1 MALITFG
8 TASQHASWLGI
19 LLAVVSAVSWAGG
32 VVFLRQVSDAEV
44 RGAGI
49 ISLVTGPQFLVGG
62 AAILAVGLA
71 TERWPAAGDA
81 GPGFAWMLALTIGT
95 AAGWLAYLLL
105 LERGVSPERLGG
117 WSFGVPLT
125 ANAIGLVA
133 LGERASFSMVAG
145 GLLVLASVA
154 AVERFETRSPP
165 PAAAGTVVSS

>member
-1 MALITFG
+1 
-8 TASQHASWLGI
+8 
-19 LLAVVSAVSWAGG
+19 
-32 VVFLRQVSDAEV
+32 
-44 RGAGI
+44 
-49 ISLVTGPQFLVGG
+49 
-62 AAILAVGLA
+62 
-71 TERWPAAGDA
+71 
-81 GPGFAWMLALTIGT
+81 MLALTIGT